1 MTMRNRSLAF
11 AGVGVATLALPL
23 IFGVASSSAASAP
36 QVHTVVA
43 HLNNPRGL
51 AVDSAG
57 RIWIAESGA
66 AGQSCQGTGAD
77 ETCVG
82 ATSSVSVFDG
92 THLDRVI
99 KGLISIGG
107 AGGVATSGAS
117 AVAVAPGGIQV
128 IMGANSFEVPPS
140 GFPTS
145 LLNAARGQLGHLLVS
160 SSDGAWGSFASVGNQ
175 DFLWTIQH
183 KFLQPDQFPDANP
196 NGLAVVGGKTYVAD
210 AGANLLAQV
219 GSNGSVKT
227 LAYFQVPKGSMTD
240 GVATC
245 VAQGPD
251 GALYVGELLGGTF
264 APGGARVWRV
274 TVSGGT
280 AHATV
285 WRRGFTTIQGCGFDK
300 QGNFYATEFQTGGL
314 NEDPSAN
321 PAGDV
326 VKVTPS
332 GQRTHLGA
340 GQLFWPSGFAAGPD
354 GSIYVS
360 NCSIVPAHG
369 FGPCPKGGAVVRI
382 G

>member
-1 MTMRNRSLAF
+1 MRNRSLLF

-23 IFGVASSSAASAP
+23 ILGVSSSSAVSAP
-36 QVHTVVA
+36 QVHNVVT

-51 AVDSAG
+51 AVDAAG
-57 RIWIAESGA
+57 HIWIAESGA
-66 AGQSCQGTGAD
+66 AGRYCQGTGAN

-82 ATSSVSVFDG
+82 STSSVSVFDG
-92 THLDRVI
+92 THLNRVI
-99 KGLISIGG
+99 NGLISIGG
-107 AGGVATSGAS
+107 AGGVGTGGAS

-128 IMGANSFEVPPS
+128 IMGANSFEVPLG
-140 GFPTS
+140 GFPAS
-145 LLNAARGQLGHLLVS
+145 LLNAARGQLGHLLIS
-160 SSDGAWGSFASVGNQ
+160 STDGAWGSFASVGDQ
-175 DFLWTIQH
+175 DYLWTSRH
-183 KFLQPDQFPDANP
+183 TSLQPDQFPDSNP
-196 NGLAVVGGKTYVAD
+196 NGLAVVDGKTYVAD
-210 AGANLLAQV
+210 AGGNLLAQV

-227 LAYFQVPKGSMTD
+227 LAYFQVPSGSPTD
-240 GVATC
+240 AVATC
-245 VAQGPD
+245 VAKGPD

-264 APGGARVWRV
+264 APGGARVWRI

-280 AHATV
+280 AHAAV
-285 WRRGFTTIQGCGFDK
+285 WLRGFTTIQGCGFDK

-332 GQRTHLGA
+332 GQRTHLGT
-340 GQLFWPSGFAAGPD
+340 GQLFWPSGFAAGPN

-369 FGPCPKGGAVVRI
+369 FGPCPKGGSVVRI

>member
-23 IFGVASSSAASAP
+23 IFGVPSSSAASAP

-117 AVAVAPGGIQV
+117 AVALAPDGIQV

-175 DFLWTIQH
+175 DFLWTSQH